1 MIRETNKAFFK
12 SKSKQV
18 EEYVEVYDA
27 AAVMKLRGD
36 YKNPEINPFQSNT
49 LLNRTK
55 YYNSQFE
62 TNFEY
67 NFAETNRI
75 IDTESIVSSLF
86 RRKKSL
92 ILKSDPI
99 LKSNLDRNLKY
110 IEKRILELEH
120 VTGMTFYSLLESMV
134 ESLVN
139 YNNVFLLITRNE
151 FSSSGLRIGTKDPI
165 AAIHVLSPLR
175 LKPIENEIGD
185 VIGYRFKSRKG
196 VAQYIDIPK
205 DLIYHL
211 YTDKKIDV
219 SIGTPPL
226 EAVKDDILA
235 LRQVEELIERVIYS
249 HASPLIHLSV
259 GTDTQPAKRLEDGTP
274 EIDYYA
280 ALMDEMRDNGGL
292 ATSHRVKLT
301 QLGSESQVL
310 RLEGYVDYWKSRV
323 LSGLKAS
330 MLDIGESKSISTAGA
345 EYISDVLKQ
354 DVVAYQKVIERFFTE
369 VFFND
374 LLLESNFYKGKNRVE
389 KENLVKFIL
398 SDPDLNTMIRYESH
412 LANLTRYGLLTREE
426 FSKETG
432 REIPPITF
440 TNPQISANISNTGAF
455 SAQTTPQNQNTS
467 AIDAEFQ
474 VLDEIIIDE
483 EKRALK
489 LYFYIEDNFADVFDE
504 KTKENISEELDFLVG
519 RYKEKGISTRT
530 ISETL
535 VNRIKDLV
543 LEDFENENDR

>member
-1 MIRETNKAFFK
+1 
-12 SKSKQV
+12 
-18 EEYVEVYDA
+18 
-27 AAVMKLRGD
+27 
-36 YKNPEINPFQSNT
+36 
-49 LLNRTK
+49 
-55 YYNSQFE
+55 
-62 TNFEY
+62 
-67 NFAETNRI
+67 
-75 IDTESIVSSLF
+75 
-86 RRKKSL
+86 
-92 ILKSDPI
+92 
-99 LKSNLDRNLKY
+99 
-110 IEKRILELEH
+110 
-120 VTGMTFYSLLESMV
+120 
-134 ESLVN
+134 
-139 YNNVFLLITRNE
+139 
-151 FSSSGLRIGTKDPI
+151 
-165 AAIHVLSPLR
+165 
-175 LKPIENEIGD
+175 
-185 VIGYRFKSRKG
+185 
-196 VAQYIDIPK
+196 
-205 DLIYHL
+205 
-211 YTDKKIDV
+211 
-219 SIGTPPL
+219 
-226 EAVKDDILA
+226 
-235 LRQVEELIERVIYS
+235 
-249 HASPLIHLSV
+249 
-259 GTDTQPAKRLEDGTP
+259 
-274 EIDYYA
+274 
-280 ALMDEMRDNGGL
+280 
-292 ATSHRVKLT
+292 
-301 QLGSESQVL
+301 
-310 RLEGYVDYWKSRV
+310 
-323 LSGLKAS
+323 

>member
-1 MIRETNKAFFK
+1 MEQLK
-12 SKSKQV
+12 S
-18 EEYVEVYDA
+18 
-27 AAVMKLRGD
+27 
-36 YKNPEINPFQSNT
+36 
-49 LLNRTK
+49 LLDLIATPAQK
-55 YYNSQFE
+55 IV
-62 TNFEY
+62 
-67 NFAETNRI
+67 I
-75 IDTESIVSSLF
+75 IDLVNIFNRVNFTGYLYALEGLFAKVENNQIELSIALSNIFEIVTDQCYDVALAFGITLEPNIYIRDMYSIIDAIVS
-86 RRKKSL
+86 
-92 ILKSDPI
+92 
-99 LKSNLDRNLKY
+99 
-110 IEKRILELEH
+110 IEE
-120 VTGMTFYSLLESMV
+120 
-134 ESLVN
+134 
-139 YNNVFLLITRNE
+139 
-151 FSSSGLRIGTKDPI
+151 
-165 AAIHVLSPLR
+165 
-175 LKPIENEIGD
+175 IE
-185 VIGYRFKSRKG
+185 
-196 VAQYIDIPK
+196 
-205 DLIYHL
+205 
-211 YTDKKIDV
+211 DKNWV
-219 SIGTPPL
+219 
-226 EAVKDDILA
+226 
-235 LRQVEELIERVIYS
+235 
-249 HASPLIHLSV
+249 
-259 GTDTQPAKRLEDGTP
+259 
-274 EIDYYA
+274 
-280 ALMDEMRDNGGL
+280 
-292 ATSHRVKLT
+292 LT
-301 QLGSESQVL
+301 QLQADGDEIDKIVSLLRHHNQTVSEDVFYESI
-310 RLEGYVDYWKSRV
+310 SRV
-323 LSGLKAS
+323 KPSVITKLLSITEVSLEEQAQDNF
-330 MLDIGESKSISTAGA
+330 DINPSIKKI
-345 EYISDVLKQ
+345 ISLS
-354 DVVAYQKVIERFFTE
+354 KVINVKYKNNESVINKLDQSEAIEHILVHTGQNYDYELNE

>member
-1 MIRETNKAFFK
+1 M
-12 SKSKQV
+12 
-18 EEYVEVYDA
+18 
-27 AAVMKLRGD
+27 
-36 YKNPEINPFQSNT
+36 
-49 LLNRTK
+49 
-55 YYNSQFE
+55 
-62 TNFEY
+62 
-67 NFAETNRI
+67 
-75 IDTESIVSSLF
+75 
-86 RRKKSL
+86 
-92 ILKSDPI
+92 
-99 LKSNLDRNLKY
+99 
-110 IEKRILELEH
+110 
-120 VTGMTFYSLLESMV
+120 
-134 ESLVN
+134 
-139 YNNVFLLITRNE
+139 NNVFLLKHRNE
-151 FSSSGLRIGTKDPI
+151 ISSSGLTHEGVRPL
-165 AAIHVLSPLR
+165 ASLFVLSPTR
-175 LKPIENEIGD
+175 LSPLTNELGEVIAYSYKSLNKQQPAKIFDKKD
-185 VIGYRFKSRKG
+185 V
-196 VAQYIDIPK
+196 
-205 DLIYHL
+205 YHL

-249 HASPLIHLSV
+249 HASPLLHLSV

-489 LYFYIEDNFADVFDE
+489 LYFYSQIRQTFLEWLKV
-504 KTKENISEELDFLVG
+504 EL
-519 RYKEKGISTRT
+519 
-530 ISETL
+530 TL
-535 VNRIKDLV
+535 HL
-543 LEDFENENDR
+543 

>member
-151 FSSSGLRIGTKDPI
+151 FSSSGLRIGTRDTI

-196 VAQYIDIPK
+196 VSQYIDIPK

-249 HASPLIHLSV
+249 HASPLLHLSV

-374 LLLESNFYKGKNRVE
+374 LLLESNFYTGKNRVE

-535 VNRIKDLV
+535 VNRIKDLI